1 MRHQLASLIL
11 LAMAAATPAAA
22 QQVTINFSQPGVAIG
37 INVGEYPRLQR
48 VPGYPVYYAPN
59 VGTNFFFYDGLY
71 WVYEEDRW
79 YTSSWY
85 NGPWNTVDPYNVP
98 AYVLRVPVRYYRHAP
113 AYFRTWRADAPPR
126 WDEHWGASWTDRR
139 SGWDRWD
146 RRSVPAAAP
155 LPVYQ
160 RQYQRERYPQ
170 LSQQIVIQSRDYRY
184 QPREVVARELYQQR
198 RAQYQETQAP
208 GRRDASRSATSRD
221 DRRGD
226 NRGGPPVRDERGIPA
241 HAKGLAKG
249 HDDDRRGRDNDSRRD
264 RDDDS
269 SRGRDKDDKVKKD
282 KKEKKDKKD
291 KD

>member
-1 MRHQLASLIL
+1 MRHHLATLIL
-11 LAMAAATPAAA
+11 LAVTAVAPAAA
-22 QQVTINFSQPGVAIG
+22 QQVTINFSQPGVSIG

-85 NGPWNTVDPYNVP
+85 NGPWNTVDPYHVP

-113 AYFRTWRADAPPR
+113 EYFRTWRADAPPR
-126 WDEHWGASWTDRR
+126 WEQHWGASWADRR

-146 RRSVPAAAP
+146 HRSVPAAAP
-155 LPVYQ
+155 LPAYQ

-170 LSQQIVIQSRDYRY
+170 PAQQVVIQVRDYRY
-184 QPREVVARELYQQR
+184 QPRDGVARELYQQR
-198 RAQYQETQAP
+198 RVQYRESLSSGRDEIRRAP
-208 GRRDASRSATSRD
+208 SREVRRD
-221 DRRGD
+221 D
-226 NRGGPPVRDERGIPA
+226 NRGGPVRDERGIPA

-249 HDDDRRGRDNDSRRD
+249 HDNDRRGRGDDSRRD
-264 RDDDS
+264 RDADS
-269 SRGRDKDDKVKKD
+269 SRGREKEDKVKKEKKE
-282 KKEKKDKKD
+282 KKEKKDKND
-291 KD
+291 